1 MAGKGSHGRIAI
13 RTEVRGVG
21 GGGGGGL
28 GCFRNSAYM
37 EFRMFFLIPYIL
49 YSIRNCHKFRGSP
62 YYGICQ
68 ILRNSATFGAIK
80 FHIILT
86 SGG

>member
-1 MAGKGSHGRIAI
+1 MAGKGSHGRIDI
-13 RTEVRGVG
+13 GTEVRGVG
-21 GGGGGGL
+21 GGGGSRV
-28 GCFRNSAYM
+28 FS
-37 EFRMFFLIPYIL
+37 EFRLYEIPYVFFIPYIL
-49 YSIRNCHKFRGSP
+49 YSTYTECPKFRGIP

-68 ILRNSATFGAIK
+68 ILRNSATFGVTK